1 MYKIDESESNVMSAK
16 YGEWKSDVGLTV
28 FQRNVWRR
36 RANFKGHEIRYAS
49 FFNPKSKKS
58 SSLHISLSWRGL

>member
-36 RANFKGHEIRYAS
+36 RANFKGHEIRYAPIFDQKRIGLYS
-49 FFNPKSKKS
+49 R
-58 SSLHISLSWRGL
+58 SLVYISP